1 MDGREHGDGADGALE
16 QLVHAAGAGGLG
28 VGGPGGGEE
37 RAEAAAGIVGRGGG
51 GVGQR
56 DAVDAAHVHGRP
68 AARLR
73 HGDRRVSGP
82 WAPAGAG
89 RTEGREARAARGS
102 VRRFVAGEEGSAEDC
117 GGAASYNS
125 RTIFSCF
132 SIIRW
137 WMGSPMGKG
146 GWLLLLGARA
156 GCWLPPLPVAVGG
169 EVMR

>member
-1 MDGREHGDGADGALE
+1 MDGRVHGVGADGALE
-16 QLVHAAGAGGLG
+16 QLVHAAGGGDLG

-102 VRRFVAGEEGSAEDC
+102 VRRFVAGEEGSA
-117 GGAASYNS
+117 
-125 RTIFSCF
+125 
-132 SIIRW
+132 
-137 WMGSPMGKG
+137 
-146 GWLLLLGARA
+146 
-156 GCWLPPLPVAVGG
+156 
-169 EVMR
+169 